1 MRKKN
6 LIAKTDREKRKR
18 EYIFYFK
25 FRRKKGVE
33 ENSVLEKEKS
43 RKANLLVRIPICT
56 SRNRPAPMLK
66 LGSLHR
72 PKRC

>member
-1 MRKKN
+1 M
-6 LIAKTDREKRKR
+6 IAKTDKEKRKR
-18 EYIFYFK
+18 KYIFDFK
-25 FRRKKGVE
+25 LRRKKGVE

-43 RKANLLVRIPICT
+43 RKVNLLVRIPICT
-56 SRNRPAPMLK
+56 RRSRPAPMLK

>member
-1 MRKKN
+1 M
-6 LIAKTDREKRKR
+6 IVKTDREKRKR
-18 EYIFYFK
+18 KYIFDFK
-25 FRRKKGVE
+25 LRRKKGVE
-33 ENSVLEKEKS
+33 GNGVLEKGES
-43 RKANLLVRIPICT
+43 RKVNLLVRIPICT